1 MDIKVGETFNFN
13 GIELRVE
20 NSKVGNHNPCFGCYF
35 SMPRCHKPIDLG
47 SCVMDNK
54 MDNEE
59 GHNIIFKKVNP
70 YE

>member
-13 GIELRVE
+13 CTELRVE
-20 NSKVGNHNPCFGCYF
+20 NSKVNNHNPCFGCYF
-35 SMPRCHKPIDLG
+35 SMPRCHKPIGLG

-54 MDNEE
+54 MDNKED
-59 GHNIIFKKVNP
+59 HNIIFKKVNP